1 MSGHKRLLVNLNA
14 MDQRRMNELYA
25 RLQRVER
32 DTNAIQS
39 RIQSFNNE
47 QLASNLHNLEKRQEN
62 FMLSLG
68 DMDLALRE
76 VEENITSSLLNYTS
90 QFHQSI
96 LEAGDSLWQNTNQLL
111 HQQSMILQN
120 LLDEHVISTQSQLVY
135 FNQFLEQCNEDQRR
149 KQTIAEEILTNAQL
163 LLRAIEE
170 NYDTER
176 YLPGRLSQEAL
187 HLEVAQKNLING
199 LYEASLAIAQQTHI
213 RLSAFRLEL
222 ENIILQHNLALQSI
236 MSKELLLEDEIESLK
251 FVPAIDLEGK
261 ELEVFIDVE
270 YWSWG
275 EWREISRK
283 CKQIKSRI
291 DRIGNSLSFQEI
303 NSMAEELDEIE
314 SRIPMIIA
322 QARQNVL
329 ASQIRYNLA
338 EWIVQALSEQGFVV
352 QHSNYDLFDQRMA
365 YEANLIGYDGSE
377 VWIKIEPEPHDPFG
391 QAINVISNDADLRTE
406 HELRQRALA
415 IRTALQ
421 VYGLNVNIETV
432 PDKTDA
438 EVLAFSAPQPSFEV
452 ENVSKQR
459 NTQQTYQSPSGLG
472 S

>member
-32 DTNAIQS
+32 DTHAVQS

-47 QLASNLHNLEKRQEN
+47 QLAHNLHNLERRQEN

-68 DMDLALRE
+68 DMDFALRE
-76 VEENITSSLLNYTS
+76 VEENVASSLLNYTS

-96 LEAGDSLWQNTNQLL
+96 LEAGDSIWQNTSQVL
-111 HQQSMILQN
+111 HQQSIILQN
-120 LLDEHVISTQSQLVY
+120 LLDEHILSTQSQLVHL
-135 FNQFLEQCNEDQRR
+135 NQSLEQFNEDQRR
-149 KQTIAEEILTNAQL
+149 KQTVAEEVLTNTQW
-163 LLRAIEE
+163 LLRAIKE

-176 YLPGRLSQEAL
+176 FLPGRLAQEVA
-187 HLEVAQKNLING
+187 HLEIAQQNLANG
-199 LYEASLAIAQQTHI
+199 LYEASLAIAQQTYL

-222 ENIILQHNLALQSI
+222 ENVILQHNLALQSL
-236 MSKELLLEDEIESLK
+236 MSKELVLEDELESLK
-251 FVPAIDLEGK
+251 FVPAIDLDGK

-303 NSMAEELDEIE
+303 NGMAEELDEIE

-322 QARQNVL
+322 RARQNVL

-365 YEANLIGYDGSE
+365 YETNLIGYDGSE

-391 QAINVISNDADLRTE
+391 QTINVISNDADLRTE